1 MTSQSTLQPK
11 YLSLETLASR
21 LCLFWW
27 NRETYWNLKR
37 PYWNPWLWC
46 IKSCF
51 LTFICIFWCLPFCNG
66 FFDHV
71 LFQLPLGFLW
81 TQRLLFFCHDFWLC
95 SADWNDFRDHVKNIL
110 WEETFNLGVL
120 GVDVGWNWC
129 LYSSSLILLRGWSSA
144 TCAADVAHIN
154 YFFHLY
160 QENILAKLPNLLMLI
175 KQEN

>member
-1 MTSQSTLQPK
+1 M
-11 YLSLETLASR
+11 
-21 LCLFWW
+21 
-27 NRETYWNLKR
+27 
-37 PYWNPWLWC
+37 NPWLWC

-110 WEETFNLGVL
+110 WEEIFNLGVL

-129 LYSSSLILLRGWSSA
+129 LYSSSLILLRMVFSYLCCWCSSYKLLLSFVSRKYIGQ
-144 TCAADVAHIN
+144 TTK
-154 YFFHLY
+154 
-160 QENILAKLPNLLMLI
+160 LAYANKTRKLMNSTETWFNFSL
-175 KQEN
+175 QR